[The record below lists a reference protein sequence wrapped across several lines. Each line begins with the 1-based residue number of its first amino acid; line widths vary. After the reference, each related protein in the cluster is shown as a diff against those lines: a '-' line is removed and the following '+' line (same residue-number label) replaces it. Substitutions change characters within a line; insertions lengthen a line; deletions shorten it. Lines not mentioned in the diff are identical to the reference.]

1 MRDIDLPALQI
12 ACRTLA
18 RQAFWSEK
26 GTPEI
31 PVAQLAGEFVRLA
44 NEQVVSVIESGR
56 DPNIV
61 TRAIAYLTHAHV
73 VPSNGLAKWWFAEML
88 TCLLEL
94 AVPTIIHTSESGSF
108 LHDVQKGTAELT
120 RPTEKQEGTA

>member
-18 RQAFWSEK
+18 RQALWSEQ

-31 PVAQLAGEFVRLA
+31 PVTQLAAEFLRLA
-44 NEQVVSVIESGR
+44 NDQVVSVIELGR

-61 TRAIAYLTHAHV
+61 TRATAYLTYTQV
-73 VPSNGLAKWWFAEML
+73 VPSNVLAKWWFAKML

-94 AVPTIIHTSESGSF
+94 AAPTIIHTPESVSF
-108 LHDVQKGTAELT
+108 LHDVQKGIADLT
-120 RPTEKQEGTA
+120 GPTEKHEGAV